1 VPIITTKTS
10 STSIDMELL
19 LAALSLG
26 IMGSFH
32 CVGMCGPI
40 ALALPLGNESRAKQ
54 VFGSLIY
61 NAGRIATYGIFGLVF
76 GLVGKGFVLG
86 GYQQALS
93 IALGLLILLGLLV
106 PSVAAKTSLLTN
118 LISPFITKIK
128 SSLSKLFKQKS
139 YSALFSIGVLNGF
152 LPCGL
157 VYLAVAGSIATGD
170 ALQGSAFMMAFG
182 AGTLPAMLFVS
193 LAAKFISIQW
203 RNNMRK
209 AVPVFVGLMAC
220 ILILRG
226 LNLGIPYLSPE
237 LSKTD
242 CTQHTCCHKKK

>member
-1 VPIITTKTS
+1 
-10 STSIDMELL
+10 MELM
-19 LAALSLG
+19 LAAVSLG

-32 CVGMCGPI
+32 CIGMCGPI
-40 ALALPLGNESRAKQ
+40 ALALPLGRESRWKQ
-54 VFGSLIY
+54 VSGSIVY
-61 NAGRIATYGIFGLVF
+61 NGGRVATYGLFGFLF

-86 GYQQALS
+86 GYQQIMS
-93 IALGLLILLGLLV
+93 IVLGALILLALLV
-106 PSVAAKTSLLTN
+106 PAVAEKASIISN
-118 LISPFITKIK
+118 LVSPVITKIK
-128 SSLSKLFKQKS
+128 SALSQLFKEKS
-139 YSALFSIGVLNGF
+139 YSALFSIGLLNGF

-157 VYLAVAGSIATGD
+157 VYLAVAGSMATGD
-170 ALQGSAFMMAFG
+170 AWKGSAFMMAFG

-193 LAAKFISIQW
+193 VASRFISLQW

-220 ILILRG
+220 VLILRG

-242 CTQHTCCHKKK
+242 CTQHTCCHKKDVEP